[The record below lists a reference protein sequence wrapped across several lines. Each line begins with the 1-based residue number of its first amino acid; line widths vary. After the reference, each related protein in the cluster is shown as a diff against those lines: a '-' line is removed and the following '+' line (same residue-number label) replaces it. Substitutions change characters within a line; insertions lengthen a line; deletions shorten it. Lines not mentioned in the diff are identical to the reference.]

1 MSKYLLTKTQYQTL
15 LEQSSNTAA
24 MDLDIYSQ
32 PMTTSSDNGN
42 SDVEDAVDDI
52 ISKMNELMS
61 MLKSGKQIPTQLKT
75 QIFHNLDEI
84 NKTFLNIK
92 FEN

>member
-1 MSKYLLTKTQYQTL
+1 MSKFIIKKLQYQKL
-15 LEQSSNTAA
+15 LEVA

-52 ISKMNELMS
+52 ISKMNELKS
-61 MLKSGKQIPTQLKT
+61 MLKSGKPIHTESKT
-75 QIFHNLDEI
+75 QIFRNLDQI
-84 NKTFLNIK
+84 NQTFSNIK
-92 FEN
+92 YED

>member
-15 LEQSSNTAA
+15 LEQASNTAA

-42 SDVEDAVDDI
+42 SDIQDAVDDI
-52 ISKMNELMS
+52 ISKMN
-61 MLKSGKQIPTQLKT
+61 
-75 QIFHNLDEI
+75 
-84 NKTFLNIK
+84 
-92 FEN
+92 